1 MFRFH
6 MVVMLGVGLALV
18 SSSCSDGKLHQ
29 TRQDA
34 DAASPAGSHWV
45 HSADLTDAMAR
56 LERQRAN
63 SWPQEIQDEYAAD
76 AEKERQLNL
85 VKANSLAQALARA
98 AEKIPQALEG
108 VKLSSAERKVFM
120 GYVGEL
126 RAEAEQ
132 LSKLTQ
138 KKDFEGIAKVQGD
151 IRTTCNACHKQFR
164 ELAGPLG

>member
-6 MVVMLGVGLALV
+6 AVAVFGVGLALV
-18 SSSCSDGKLHQ
+18 LMSCSDGKLRQ
-29 TRQDA
+29 SRQDA
-34 DAASPAGSHWV
+34 DAASPAGAHWV
-45 HSADLTDAMAR
+45 HSADLTDVMAR

-98 AEKIPQALEG
+98 AEMIPQALEN
-108 VKLSSAERKVFM
+108 VKLSSADRKLFLS
-120 GYVGEL
+120 YVGDL
-126 RAEAEQ
+126 RDEAQ
-132 LSKLTQ
+132 KLT
-138 KKDFEGIAKVQGD
+138 KLTEEKDLEGIAKVQDD